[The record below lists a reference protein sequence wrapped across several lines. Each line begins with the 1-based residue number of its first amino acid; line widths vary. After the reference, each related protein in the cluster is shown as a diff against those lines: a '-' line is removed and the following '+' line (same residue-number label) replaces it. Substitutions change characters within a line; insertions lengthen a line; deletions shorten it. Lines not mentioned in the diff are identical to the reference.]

1 LQVKQANR
9 PPLSSLDEHVEGDS
23 CLPLFLDVVFGDF
36 ALTVDNKVSAEE
48 TVNSQ
53 QHSWYMLQSYYTEI
67 TWVHNARCSRIH
79 LT

>member
-1 LQVKQANR
+1 
-9 PPLSSLDEHVEGDS
+9 
-23 CLPLFLDVVFGDF
+23 LPLFLDVVFGDF

-67 TWVHNARCSRIH
+67 T
-79 LT
+79 